1 VDDLE
6 HGGTPTRLTAGAV
19 INNPIWHPD
28 GRRVIYTSGLPNGN
42 LFWRSADG
50 GGVEERLTTSAGQQT
65 AGSVSRDGTT
75 LAYDEA
81 TGDGLHDIW
90 VLPLQPPRQPRLL
103 LGTQFS
109 EWNPMFSADGR
120 WLAYQSNRTGTSEI
134 YLTSIAGDGR
144 QIPVSKGGGW
154 NPIWSRDGRELYY
167 RTDEAPRPRGHMM
180 ALAIDTTGGE
190 PKMGTPRVL
199 FPYSFQGHGDVA
211 SDGRF
216 LLLKHPGEVSP
227 SRVIQL
233 VLNWF
238 EELEGGLR

>member
-1 VDDLE
+1 
-6 HGGTPTRLTAGAV
+6 
-19 INNPIWHPD
+19 
-28 GRRVIYTSGLPNGN
+28 
-42 LFWRSADG
+42 
-50 GGVEERLTTSAGQQT
+50 
-65 AGSVSRDGTT
+65 
-75 LAYDEA
+75 
-81 TGDGLHDIW
+81 
-90 VLPLQPPRQPRLL
+90 
-103 LGTQFS
+103 
-109 EWNPMFSADGR
+109 MFSADGR

-167 RTDEAPRPRGHMM
+167 RTDESPRPRGHMM
-180 ALAIDTTGGE
+180 AVAIDTTGTN

-199 FPYSFQGHGDVA
+199 FPYSFQGDGDVA

-216 LLLKHPGEVSP
+216 LLLKPTEQVSP

-238 EELEGGLR
+238 EELEGGRLR